1 MAVCN
6 LVLRQVLY
14 KTETVLTYS
23 ATSEDIFIMTHC
35 KFDLAMQLLWS
46 ECVDSLTNVSKPWMD
61 TSGSH

>member
-46 ECVDSLTNVSKPWMD
+46 ECVWQLDELE
-61 TSGSH
+61 